1 MPSAAISRSAPSR
14 RLRKDS
20 DLSAT
25 ILRMIALNSLAAFT
39 QDVSRANGVG
49 NVAPVRGPAATPA
62 APEVTRV
69 AERRLDSVP
78 PPPTGAST
86 QRGLLL
92 DMRV

>member
-1 MPSAAISRSAPSR
+1 MRTAASSRSAATR
-14 RLRKDS
+14 RLRNDS
-20 DLSAT
+20 ELSAI

-49 NVAPVRGPAATPA
+49 NVAPVREKSA
-62 APEVTRV
+62 APPDATRV

-78 PPPTGAST
+78 AAPVGANP
-86 QRGLLL
+86 QRGMLL

>member
-1 MPSAAISRSAPSR
+1 MRVAAPVRPVLPR

-20 DLSAT
+20 ELSAT

-39 QDVSRANGVG
+39 QDVSRAGSVG
-49 NVAPVRGPAATPA
+49 SVAPIRESAPRGSEA
-62 APEVTRV
+62 TRV

-78 PPPTGAST
+78 PAPATANP